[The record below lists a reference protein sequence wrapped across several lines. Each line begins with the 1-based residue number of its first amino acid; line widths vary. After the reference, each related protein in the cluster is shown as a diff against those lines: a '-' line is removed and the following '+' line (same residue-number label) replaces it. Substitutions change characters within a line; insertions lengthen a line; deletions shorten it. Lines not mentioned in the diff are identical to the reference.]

1 MERKKLYCSY
11 DAYSVVY
18 DLQTNQFSISAS
30 GKPVL
35 QNAVITLN
43 RHTDGQVF
51 SLDCYKNAE
60 SAQRFNSTSYGV
72 SIQFSE
78 ADGLDAVT
86 ADFEADR
93 NGVSLRFSQID
104 GYDWHI
110 DGDLYWGGNM
120 AKNTFAMSNAPIH
133 WQVRSAM
140 GPATSTRDNML
151 YDRKTDKAF
160 SIDGE
165 QVRLSFDWSS
175 LCYRCS
181 LSSADAQTKF
191 YFSVKQDVLAQQYD
205 IHFSPINKNNTFPK
219 PPAGWM
225 TWYAVKFNTSEES
238 VLRNVRFQEEHLK
251 RYGANAVWIDWEW
264 YHQDMSGLRD
274 DGVDTFHPD
283 PKKYPHGLKFIS
295 DEIKKSGF
303 TPALWVGFTNEPALN
318 EYFKKY
324 PELLLTEKKT
334 WCGTYFYDISNP
346 IYLNDFLPKALAQV
360 EQWGYEAV
368 KFDTLPNTIYYH
380 EEFHD
385 NMYDP
390 SLTTKEAFRNAM
402 RRARELIG
410 KDVYIM
416 SCASCDDPHFLWA
429 ADIFDGGRV
438 GGDIFAWKAFLWE
451 GVGKI
456 LRFYP
461 LHNVVLYADPDNVV
475 MRDEFNTS
483 EQAFS
488 RLAFISLMGLPMTFG
503 DDFVVLPE
511 ERIRWIQKCLPVMD
525 IHPMD
530 LQVLELPDGT
540 QEERM
545 TGQRIADFPEEKL
558 LINLAV
564 EQPFQRYNVVDVF
577 NTSDAPQQMQISP
590 QQDLNLELGEYL
602 VFDFLHQQF
611 LGCVTESI
619 TLDLNPCESR
629 ILRVQKKLEHPQ
641 ILGTSRHI
649 SQGAVEIEQAAWS
662 CSDHTL
668 SITCQTVPGDPYDIT
683 LFVPEDY
690 TPCTDSL
697 QLIER
702 AAAWSGA
709 VYRFQIP
716 GEADGH
722 FSTTLSFT
730 K

>member
-11 DAYSVVY
+11 DSYSVVY
-18 DLQTNQFSISAS
+18 DLQTQQFSVSAGGKAVLRNASISLS
-30 GKPVL
+30 KQL
-35 QNAVITLN
+35 
-43 RHTDGQVF
+43 DGQTV
-51 SLDCYKNAE
+51 SLSCYSKTE
-60 SAQRFNSTSYGV
+60 HAQIFNSTSYGL
-72 SIQFSE
+72 SIQFSGAE
-78 ADGLDAVT
+78 DLQDA
-86 ADFEADR
+86 AAEFEADR
-93 NGVSLRFSQID
+93 NGVSLRLSALD
-104 GYDWHI
+104 GYVWHI
-110 DGDLYWGGNM
+110 DGDLHWGDDM
-120 AKNTFAMSNAPIH
+120 AKDTFAMSNAPIR

-140 GPATSTRDNML
+140 GPAASTRDNML
-151 YDRKTDKAF
+151 YDRKTDQAF
-160 SIDGE
+160 AIEGG
-165 QVRLSFDWSS
+165 QVRLSFDWDA

-181 LSSADAQTKF
+181 LSAVEPKAEFRFSA
-191 YFSVKQDVLAQQYD
+191 KQNVLAQQYGLP
-205 IHFSPINKNNTFPK
+205 FAPINKNNTFPT

-225 TWYAVKFNTSEES
+225 TWYAVKFNANEES
-238 VLRNVRFQEEHLK
+238 VLRNVRFQQEHLK
-251 RYGANAVWIDWEW
+251 RYGANAIWIDWEW

-283 PKKYPHGLKFIS
+283 PKKYPNGLKYIS

-303 TPALWVGFTNEPALN
+303 TPALWVGFTNEPAIN

-324 PELLLTEKKT
+324 PELLLAEKKT
-334 WCGTYFYDISNP
+334 WCGTYFYDISHP
-346 IYLNDFLPKALAQV
+346 VYLNDFLPKALAQV

-380 EEFHD
+380 EEFHE

-402 RRARELIG
+402 RKARELIG

-438 GGDIFAWKAFLWE
+438 GGDIFAWKDFLWE

-456 LRFYP
+456 LRFFP

-475 MRDEFNTS
+475 MRDEFNTP

-488 RLAFISLMGLPMTFG
+488 RLAFVSLMGLPMTFG
-503 DDFVVLPE
+503 DDFAALQE

-530 LQVLELPDGT
+530 LQVLELPEGT

-545 TGQRIADFPEEKL
+545 TGHRTADFPEEKL

-577 NTSDAPQQMQISP
+577 NTSNTPQQVHISL
-590 QQDLNLELGEYL
+590 QQDLNLEPGEYL
-602 VFDFLHQQF
+602 VFDFLHQKF
-611 LGCVTESI
+611 LGNMTDTI
-619 TLDLNPCESR
+619 TIALNPCESR
-629 ILRVQKKLEHPQ
+629 VLRVQKKQNRPQ

-649 SQGAVEIEQAAWS
+649 SQGAVEIEQAAWD
-662 CSDHTL
+662 CSDNTL
-668 SITCQTVPGDPYDIT
+668 TIGCQTIPDDPYDIT
-683 LFVPEDY
+683 LFVPQGY
-690 TPCTDSL
+690 TPATASL
-697 QLIER
+697 QLVEQTVC
-702 AAAWSGA
+702 GGN
-709 VYRFQIP
+709 VYRLRIP
-716 GEADGH
+716 GEADGQ
-722 FSTTLSFT
+722 FSTTLSFNT
-730 K
+730 